1 MNPKFYD
8 LDPTHCLVVSN
19 GDQRNDLV
27 AAECQVLS
35 GVAPNNG
42 LASGGNTQAVWR
54 AAYQQFGLQVIA
66 SAPTLDVLCSRAAA
80 STANLDDFHIK
91 TIAPSLSGAQR
102 LAMGLAVADAL
113 EAGPNLKHPSHRLVV
128 IKNEAHFV
136 LGEIIAEP
144 DRTYL
149 QHDKKPHRTSSSLPS
164 RLARALV
171 NLLPLSTQTIL
182 DPCCGSGSIPLEASC
197 VGMSVLCGDS
207 NAKMVDM
214 TEDNLHHFGYDHPVE
229 QRDARAW
236 TQPVDA
242 VVTDLPYGRHS
253 LLTEY
258 VMLRIF
264 EQMARISNIGVYV
277 ACENLSAQM
286 LASGY
291 ENVEVFE
298 VPKAKGFARYVHRGT
313 AASASPLKQSSQQSN
328 QQ

>member
-1 MNPKFYD
+1 VTPRFSD

-27 AAECQVLS
+27 AAECAVLS
-35 GVAPNNG
+35 GVAPTNG
-42 LASGGNTQAVWR
+42 LAASGSTDAIWR

-66 SAPTLDVLCSRAAA
+66 SAPTLDLLCARAAA
-80 STANLDDFHIK
+80 STTVLDDFHIK
-91 TIAPSLSGAQR
+91 TIAPSMSGAQR
-102 LAMGLAVADAL
+102 LTMGLAVADAL
-113 EAGPNLKHPSHRLVV
+113 QAGPNLRHPLHKLVV

-144 DRTYL
+144 NRTYL

-171 NLLPLSTQTIL
+171 NLLPLTARTIL
-182 DPCCGSGSIPLEASC
+182 DPCCGSGSIPLEASA

-207 NAKMVDM
+207 NGKMVDM
-214 TEDNLHHFGYDHPVE
+214 ANNNLQHFGYDYPVE

-264 EQMARISNIGVYV
+264 KQMAQIASIGVYV
-277 ACENLSAQM
+277 ACENLSTQM

-291 ENVEVFE
+291 AHVDVFE

-313 AASASPLKQSSQQSN
+313 TATAS
-328 QQ
+328 

>member
-1 MNPKFYD
+1 VTPNFSN
-8 LDPTHCLVVSN
+8 LDSTHCLVVSN

-27 AAECQVLS
+27 AAECAVLT
-35 GVAPNNG
+35 GVTPTNG
-42 LASGGNTQAVWR
+42 LATGGSTAAVWR

-66 SAPTLDVLCSRAAA
+66 SAPTLDLLCTGAAA
-80 STANLDDFHIK
+80 STAELDDFRIK
-91 TIAPSLSGAQR
+91 TIAPSMSGAQR
-102 LAMGLAVADAL
+102 LTMGLAVADAL
-113 EAGPNLKHPSHRLVV
+113 QAGPNLRHPLHKLVV

-144 DRTYL
+144 ERTYL

-171 NLLPLSTQTIL
+171 NLVPLTTRTIL
-182 DPCCGSGSIPLEASC
+182 DPCCGSGSIPLEASA
-197 VGMSVLCGDS
+197 VGMTALCGDS
-207 NAKMVDM
+207 NSKMVDM
-214 TEDNLHHFGYDHPVE
+214 AENNLRHFGYGYSVV

-264 EQMARISNIGVYV
+264 EQMAQIASIGVYV
-277 ACENLSAQM
+277 ACEDLSSQM

-291 ENVEVFE
+291 ANVEVFE

-313 AASASPLKQSSQQSN
+313 TAKTSKN
-328 QQ
+328 QQP